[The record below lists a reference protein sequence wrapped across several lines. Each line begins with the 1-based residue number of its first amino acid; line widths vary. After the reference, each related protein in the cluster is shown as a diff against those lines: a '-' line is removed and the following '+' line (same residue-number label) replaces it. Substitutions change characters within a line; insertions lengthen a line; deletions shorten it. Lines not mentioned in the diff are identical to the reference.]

1 MATRIVIA
9 EDNWLTPT
17 VLRTELEAHGYEVVG
32 VARTGLEALE
42 MARREQPD
50 VVLMDIR
57 MPEMDGIEVTRV
69 LMEECFACVVM
80 VTGDASLSQVS
91 EEAGAMGY
99 LVKPFLPNEISAVI
113 EMALQRFTRFQE
125 VRAQMGRAPDAL
137 AAWRTVSQAVKEI
150 GDRDRV
156 RDEEAFAR
164 LRQAAIAQGATLHQ
178 TAEEMLAALAQRL
191 S

>member
-17 VLRTELEAHGYEVVG
+17 VLRTELEAHGYEIAG
-32 VARTGLEALE
+32 IARTGTEALE
-42 MARREQPD
+42 LTRRAQPD

-69 LMEECFACVVM
+69 LMEECLACVVM
-80 VTGDASLSQVS
+80 VTGDASLSQVA

-99 LVKPFLPNEISAVI
+99 LVKPFLPNEIN
-113 EMALQRFTRFQE
+113 
-125 VRAQMGRAPDAL
+125 
-137 AAWRTVSQAVKEI
+137 QAVQQAQRRFSWFQHVCKESGGQALVAWKAVRQALREI
-150 GDRDRV
+150 SDRDRISE
-156 RDEEAFAR
+156 EEAFAR
-164 LRQAAIAQGATLHQ
+164 LRQAATAQNATLRQ
-178 TAEEMLAALAQRL
+178 TAEEMLTALAQPL